1 MEIHILSIFPEMF
14 QALSNF
20 GVISR
25 AIDTGL
31 VSVSAHDLRDFA
43 HDKHAS
49 VDDRPYGGG
58 PGMVMKP
65 DVVARAIESVK
76 PDDGRSVKVI
86 YLSPQGQVFNHQAAV
101 QFAQEEKGQC
111 LIFLAGRYEGVD
123 ERVLQTMIDEEWS
136 IGDYVLSGGEL
147 PTMVMIDAIVRL
159 MPDSLGNDQ
168 SAEQDSF
175 VSGLLDCPH
184 YTRPEEYSGMKVPD
198 VLMSG
203 DHAAIQRWRQKQA
216 LGRTFLRRPDL
227 LASKELSDFELQLLA
242 EFKSEQEI
250 SD

>member
-1 MEIHILSIFPEMF
+1 MEVHILSIFPEMF
-14 QALSNF
+14 RALSNF

-101 QFAQEEKGQC
+101 QFTQEEKGQC
-111 LIFLAGRYEGVD
+111 LIFLA
-123 ERVLQTMIDEEWS
+123 QT
-136 IGDYVLSGGEL
+136 L
-147 PTMVMIDAIVRL
+147 PRL
-159 MPDSLGNDQ
+159 DG
-168 SAEQDSF
+168 
-175 VSGLLDCPH
+175 
-184 YTRPEEYSGMKVPD
+184 
-198 VLMSG
+198 
-203 DHAAIQRWRQKQA
+203 
-216 LGRTFLRRPDL
+216 
-227 LASKELSDFELQLLA
+227 
-242 EFKSEQEI
+242 
-250 SD
+250 